1 MEIRP
6 LSRAEDGEAELE
18 WVALLNSPKM
28 NKSSTKGTSEAGT
41 AGSISPPP
49 HLICYFNLKSII
61 EIRIL
66 SEGLTLIL
74 WTSIVFIFHSI
85 GGRNSLQ
92 SFQALKFSIGSLQPE
107 AIKAQRGQV
116 TFLRAHSKSVAEED

>member
-28 NKSSTKGTSEAGT
+28 NKSSPKGTSEAGT
-41 AGSISPPP
+41 AGSISPPQ
-49 HLICYFNLKSII
+49 LICYFNLKSII

>member
-49 HLICYFNLKSII
+49 SDLLFQFKKHHRNQNAVRGPDPYLMDQYCFYFPFHRW
-61 EIRIL
+61 E
-66 SEGLTLIL
+66 EQFT
-74 WTSIVFIFHSI
+74 IFS
-85 GGRNSLQ
+85 GFKVLNWVL
-92 SFQALKFSIGSLQPE
+92 A
-107 AIKAQRGQV
+107 A
-116 TFLRAHSKSVAEED
+116 